1 MFLLTRRQKRE
12 NTSADNTHPV
22 GGKKRKDNILIKIII
37 KEISYIYIFVVLFK
51 SVLSEQFHISTKIV
65 KVVNLEPAGKPR
77 DEWPCGIKP
86 KLIRLH
92 FKLKSFKFE
101 AKLKFGSS
109 SSSLGPDM
117 ASFHNK
123 KLFLNGNYYHWIFR
137 N

>member
-22 GGKKRKDNILIKIII
+22 GEKKRKDNILIKIII

-92 FKLKSFKFE
+92 FKLKSF
-101 AKLKFGSS
+101 GSSS